1 MTRRTMV
8 LSLAVMLV
16 VGTQAA
22 AETMDQLE
30 EQVRRAETA
39 FARSLAARDAQAFA
53 ALVAEDAVFFGH
65 EGVVHRG
72 KAAIAESWR
81 PLFAMEKP
89 PFSWASADVE
99 VLSSGTLAHS
109 SGPVYDASGKRFGTF
124 NSVWRREADGSWK
137 VVFDKGCDDCP
148 AAGGQEQKQ

>member
-1 MTRRTMV
+1 MTGRMMV

-22 AETMDQLE
+22 AETMDQRK
-30 EQVRRAETA
+30 EQVRQAETA
-39 FARSLAARDAQAFA
+39 FARSMAEGKVQAFA
-53 ALVAEDAVFFGH
+53 ALIAEDAVFFGNG
-65 EGVVHRG
+65 GVVHRG
-72 KAAIAESWR
+72 KAAIVESWR

-109 SGPVYDASGKRFGTF
+109 SGPVHDASGKRSGTF
-124 NSVWRREADGSWK
+124 NSIWRREPDGSWK
-137 VVFDKGCDDCP
+137 VIFDKGCNDCP
-148 AAGGQEQKQ
+148 AAGGPEKKQ